1 MSMTFAPLQL
11 PTVDSEYFQGF
22 WARMFGQFIQSGRE
36 KAGLSIEQAAELAGM
51 SAEDWAGLEV
61 GTWLPATRRQ
71 FRALSGTLDIDW
83 DTMTRIILMCRQAWG
98 VQ

>member
-1 MSMTFAPLQL
+1 
-11 PTVDSEYFQGF
+11 
-22 WARMFGQFIQSGRE
+22 MFGHFIESGRE
-36 KAGLSIEQAAELAGM
+36 KAGLSIEQTAELAGM
-51 SAEDWAGLEV
+51 GVEDWTGLEV

-71 FRALSGTLDIDW
+71 FRSIAAALDIDW